1 MPDIKSQIDNLTA
14 ELQEHNYKYYVL
26 AQPEIS
32 DFEFDQKLKLLQKLE
47 AKHPEHAHAN
57 SPTVRVGGE
66 INKEFRTV
74 THRYPMLSLGNTYNE
89 NELVDFDNRIRKLID
104 VDFEYVCE
112 LKYDGL
118 AIGLTYKNGRLLQ
131 AVTRGDGVQGDDVT
145 SNIKTIKSIPLQL
158 RGNVWPDEFEI
169 RGEIIMT
176 RSGFYEFNKKRIKSG
191 EQPFAN
197 PRNAA
202 AGSVKMQNSAE
213 VAKRPL
219 DCYLYFLLGENLPY
233 QSHYENLQAARK
245 WGFKIPDYMAKASS
259 IEEIM
264 EFINYWDTARRELN
278 FDIDGV
284 VLKVNDYSLQN
295 ELGFTAKTPR
305 WAISYKFKAER
316 VETILESVSYQVGRT
331 GAITPVANLRPVLL
345 AGTTVKRASLHNADI
360 MEELDLHEK
369 DTVFV
374 EKGGEII
381 PKIIGVNFE
390 KREVTAAKISFI
402 THCPECG
409 TTLIR
414 KEGEANHYCPN
425 EYHCP
430 PQIKGKLEHFVG
442 RKQMDINAGEATV
455 SALFDKGFVKDISDF
470 YFLTDKQLF
479 QLDGFK
485 EKSVSNLL
493 LSIED
498 SKNKNFD
505 KVLFSLGI
513 RYVGETVAKKLATH
527 FKNIDSLMNATED
540 QLVEVEDV
548 GDSIAQS
555 VVAYFND
562 LGNIQMIDRL
572 KSARLKMELENK
584 FEVVDRLKGKTFVVS
599 GKFSIDREKLKELI
613 VANGGINILAISSK
627 TDYVL
632 AGENMG
638 PAKFAKAEK
647 LGIPIISE
655 EEFIKMIE
663 R

>member
-1 MPDIKSQIDNLTA
+1 MDNIKSQIDNLTA
-14 ELQEHNYKYYVL
+14 ELQEHNYNYYVL

-32 DFEFDQKLKLLQKLE
+32 DFDFDQKLKQLQKLE
-47 AKHPEHAHAN
+47 AEFPQFAHPD

-66 INKEFRTV
+66 INKEFKTII
-74 THRYPMLSLGNTYNE
+74 HRYPMLSLGNTYNE
-89 NELVDFDNRIRKLID
+89 GELIDFDNRIRKLID
-104 VDFEYVCE
+104 NEFEYVCE

-118 AIGLTYKNGRLLQ
+118 AIGITYENGRLVR

-158 RGNVWPDEFEI
+158 RGENWPKDFEI

-176 RSGFYEFNKKRIKSG
+176 RSGFADFNKKKIESG
-191 EQPFAN
+191 EQAFAN

-219 DCYLYFLLGENLPY
+219 DCYLYFLLGEELPFE
-233 QSHYENLQAARK
+233 SHYENLQAARK
-245 WGFKIPDYMAKASS
+245 WGFKIPDFMAKASS
-259 IEEIM
+259 IDEVM
-264 EFINYWDTARRELN
+264 EFINYWDSARRELD

-284 VLKVNDYSLQN
+284 VIKVNDYNLQR

-316 VETILESVSYQVGRT
+316 VETVLQSVSFQVGRT
-331 GAITPVANLRPVLL
+331 GAITPVANLQPVLL

-360 MEELDLHEK
+360 IVELELHEG
-369 DTVFV
+369 DTVYV

-381 PKIIGVNFE
+381 PKIISVNLE
-390 KREVTAAKISFI
+390 KRLKDSKPIQYI

-409 TTLIR
+409 TELIR

-455 SALFDKGFVKDISDF
+455 SALFDKGFVRDISDL
-470 YFLTDKQLF
+470 YYLTEKQLY
-479 QLDGFK
+479 QLDAFK
-485 EKSVSNLL
+485 EKSVNNLL
-493 LSIED
+493 TSLEE
-498 SKNKNFD
+498 SKSRNFD

-513 RYVGETVAKKLATH
+513 RYVGETVAKKLAAQ
-527 FKNIDSLMNATED
+527 FQNIDNLINASEE
-540 QLVEVEDV
+540 QLIEVEDI
-548 GDSIAQS
+548 GESIARS
-555 VVAYFND
+555 VISFFSD
-562 LGNIQMIDRL
+562 LSNIQMIDRL
-572 KSARLKMELENK
+572 RAAGLKMELENK
-584 FEVVDRLKGKTFVVS
+584 FEIVDKLNSKSFVVS
-599 GKFSIDREKLKELI
+599 GKFSIDREKLKEMI
-613 VANGGINILAISSK
+613 IANGGINVSSISSK
-627 TDYVL
+627 TDYVI

-638 PAKFAKAEK
+638 PAKLAKAEK

-655 EEFIKMIE
+655 EDFMKMIE
-663 R
+663 E